1 MSDANVAVSFTASV
15 GDLVSG
21 VTEARDA
28 LASLSAPFEQLNG
41 QYASLG
47 ASIGHAFDPS
57 RLKSYDSALSASASL
72 EASLAAAHA
81 QAAAAIR
88 TGDAAVAADAMRA
101 AKEAIGEEIKAVED
115 GLRQKLAAYADE
127 ARGHQITQQQK
138 VSLSRSALDEE
149 YAAELAL
156 LQREAALGGQKLA
169 QAQRVQ
175 DQILDAERRHRDQ
188 SSQITRQA
196 LDEQQREY
204 ESFGN
209 TITGAFDSQLR
220 GLLSGTENWHTAF
233 KSVLEDLLIKF
244 IEFCE
249 RSLVQYVA
257 MEATKTSAT
266 TAGVAAR
273 TGAEQAGAAASLASQ
288 GAAMVRSILSSAAE
302 AFAGVFGF
310 LAPIMGPLAAG
321 PATTAYGAVAGMAGA
336 VASADIG
343 MWSVPEDML
352 TLVHHNELVMP
363 AAQAGAFRDML
374 GGDAPQRGSSRATVN
389 VHPTT
394 NFHVSA
400 VDSGSVAQW
409 MKANSSTMMKAIDE
423 AVRHGAHL
431 GTRRLSQ
438 S

>member
-1 MSDANVAVSFTASV
+1 MAQTLFDKIWDAHLVARRADGRELIYIDRHV
-15 GDLVSG
+15 LH
-21 VTEARDA
+21 E
-28 LASLSAPFEQLNG
+28 LHAP
-41 QYASLG
+41 
-47 ASIGHAFDPS
+47 HAF
-57 RLKSYDSALSASASL
+57 K
-72 EASLAAAHA
+72 
-81 QAAAAIR
+81 
-88 TGDAAVAADAMRA
+88 
-101 AKEAIGEEIKAVED
+101 
-115 GLRQKLAAYADE
+115 
-127 ARGHQITQQQK
+127 
-138 VSLSRSALDEE
+138 
-149 YAAELAL
+149 
-156 LQREAALGGQKLA
+156 KLA

-175 DQILDAERRHRDQ
+175 DQILDAERRHQDQ
-188 SSQITRQA
+188 MSQITRQA

-209 TITGAFDSQLR
+209 TITGAFDSQLH

-233 KSVLEDLLIKF
+233 KNVLEDLLIKF

-249 RSLVQYVA
+249 RSVVQYVT
-257 MEATKTSAT
+257 MEATQTSAT

-288 GAAMVRSILSSAAE
+288 GATMVRSILSSAAE

-310 LAPIMGPLAAG
+310 LAPIMGPFAAG
-321 PATTAYGAVAGMAGA
+321 PAAAAQATVASMAGA

-343 MWSVPEDML
+343 MWNVPKDML

-374 GGDAPQRGSSRATVN
+374 GGEEPQGGSARATVN

-438 S
+438 L